1 MSVHLSP
8 TAFDPGPWDGL
19 LTDVARRH
27 HVPGIVAGVLR
38 IDPETGLEQRLVT
51 RAGVANL
58 RTGVANDRDTV
69 CQVGSITKVVTT
81 TMVLQLVEEGRL
93 SLDDAVVDVLPELAL
108 ASPHAADVT
117 VRHLLTHTSG
127 IDGDLFT
134 DTGRGDDC
142 LERYVETLAT
152 AKSLFAPSTGWS
164 YCNSGFVVAGRIVEV
179 LDGRTWDASLRAR
192 IAEPLGLSTFLT
204 LPEEVLGHGHQLG
217 HVRAPG
223 ASTWTPSPV
232 TSITRSMG
240 PAGLITSSVDDL
252 LSFGGAFVRR
262 GRTRDG
268 GRLLREDT
276 VEEMTSTQ
284 WELDP
289 AAAMMAPRWG
299 LGWMLDDWG
308 GHRVHWHGG
317 TTIGNNAW
325 LQVLPDDG
333 LVLVVFCNG
342 GVAPSAAAEVYR
354 AFADAFGGIAPPLP
368 LVPSGAASEAVLDD
382 AWLGS
387 YGDASTTL
395 TIARTDD
402 GEPRATIATR
412 MGIAPGEDEPAAMPM
427 LPTTESARF
436 AVRPD
441 ALTPWAA
448 VSFTTVDGAP
458 AAYVGIRCLPRREAE
473 AA

>member
-8 TAFDPGPWDGL
+8 TAFDPAPWDGL
-19 LTDVARRH
+19 LAEIARRH

-38 IDPETGLEQRLVT
+38 IDPETGLEQRLVA
-51 RAGVANL
+51 RAGLANL
-58 RTGVANDRDTV
+58 RTGDVTDRDTV

-81 TMVLQLVEEGRL
+81 TMILQLVEEGRL
-93 SLDDAVVDVLPELAL
+93 GLDDAVVDVLPELAL
-108 ASPHAADVT
+108 ESPHAGDIT

-142 LERYVETLAT
+142 LERYVATLAT
-152 AKSLFAPSTGWS
+152 ADALFAPSTGWS

-192 IAEPLGLSTFLT
+192 ITEPLGLSTFLT
-204 LPEEVLGHGHQLG
+204 MPEEVLGHRHQLG

-223 ASTWTPSPV
+223 ATTWTPSAV

-252 LSFGGAFVRR
+252 LSFGGAFVR
-262 GRTRDG
+262 G
-268 GRLLREDT
+268 GRAPNGGRILQQESVDA
-276 VEEMTSTQ
+276 MTATQ

-289 AAAMMAPRWG
+289 AAAAMAPRWG
-299 LGWMLDDWG
+299 LGWMLDEWD
-308 GHRVHWHGG
+308 GHRMHWHGG

-342 GVAPSAAAEVYR
+342 GIAPSAAAEVYR
-354 AFADAFGGIAPPLP
+354 AFAAAFADVAPPRP
-368 LVPSGAASEAVLDD
+368 VTPTGPSTEAVVDD
-382 AWLGS
+382 AWLGG

-395 TIARTDD
+395 TVARAE
-402 GEPRATIATR
+402 GGGFQATVASR
-412 MGIAPGEDEPAAMPM
+412 MGIVPGADEPEAMPM
-427 LPTTESARF
+427 LPTSDPSRF
-436 AVRPD
+436 VVRPD
-441 ALTPWAA
+441 ALTPWAS

-458 AAYVGIRCLPRREAE
+458 AAYVGIRCLPRRTEE

>member
-8 TAFDPGPWDGL
+8 TAFDPAPWDGL
-19 LTDVARRH
+19 LAEIARRH

-38 IDPETGLEQRLVT
+38 IDPETGLEQRLVA
-51 RAGVANL
+51 RAGVTNL
-58 RTGVANDRDTV
+58 RTGVASDRDTV
-69 CQVGSITKVVTT
+69 CQVGSVTKVVTT
-81 TMVLQLVEEGRL
+81 TMILQLVEEGRL

-108 ASPHAADVT
+108 ESPHAADIT

-152 AKSLFAPSTGWS
+152 ADALFAPSTGWS

-192 IAEPLGLSTFLT
+192 IAEPLGLTTFLT
-204 LPEEVLGHGHQLG
+204 LPEDVLGHTHQLG

-223 ASTWTPSPV
+223 ATTWSPSPV

-252 LSFGGAFVRR
+252 LTFGGAFVRG
-262 GRTRDG
+262 GRTPSGR
-268 GRLLREDT
+268 RLLGADS
-276 VEEMTSTQ
+276 VDAMTSTQ
-284 WELDP
+284 VELDP
-289 AAAMMAPRWG
+289 AAAIMAPRWG
-299 LGWMLDDWG
+299 LGWMLDDWD

-354 AFADAFGGIAPPLP
+354 AFADAFAGTTPPLP
-368 LVPSGAASEAVLDD
+368 TTPSGPPAEAVVDD

-395 TIARTDD
+395 TVARADD
-402 GEPRATIATR
+402 GEVRATIATR
-412 MGIAPGEDEPAAMPM
+412 MGIAPGEDEPESMPM
-427 LPTTESARF
+427 LPTRDASRF
-436 AVRPD
+436 VVRPD

-448 VSFTTVDGAP
+448 VSFTTVDGSP
-458 AAYVGIRCLPRREAE
+458 AAYVGIRCLPRR
-473 AA
+473 AAAAA